1 MDIYKDI
8 QKELVRQGYHV
19 DFIPEGKYAEDPD
32 NIRGYKGIKKTIV
45 CETKKNLQN
54 GILKNGFLC

>member
-32 NIRGYKGIKKTIV
+32 NIRGYKGIKNY
-45 CETKKNLQN
+45 CM
-54 GILKNGFLC
+54 